1 MFLPSLLCCPL
12 SCSYR
17 KHVFG
22 MSSTS
27 YSGNTL
33 YTLPA
38 TPSAFTH
45 GTTPSG
51 RPNTL
56 NRNNP
61 DFIDPATIVYATAG
75 LGVVHNLSENKQ
87 LFFDAHSDDITCIT
101 VSADGTYAATGQM
114 GKSPMVH
121 IWATDLPPS
130 QSKRPINTISN
141 NFFSRG
147 VCALAFSYDNKYIV
161 CIGCDDNH
169 AMGIFDTS
177 TTALILESP
186 AQNGIP
192 PQIKWID
199 YCAGQQHT
207 EYIIREHAGLCN
219 LFATAG
225 MILIFGLF
233 VLFMRN
239 VHVCACNLSNSAA
252 YVTYMLLFSSKS
264 TVHR

>member
-1 MFLPSLLCCPL
+1 MRVIFLPLPPYLYCPFYHSL
-12 SCSYR
+12 YR

-38 TPSAFTH
+38 TPSAFSH
-45 GTTPSG
+45 GRGSGGNTPG

-87 LFFDAHSDDITCIT
+87 LFFDAHTDDITCIT

-121 IWATDLPPS
+121 LWATDISPG
-130 QSKRPINTISN
+130 QSKRPINTIHN

-161 CIGCDDNH
+161 CIGCDDKH

-177 TTALILESP
+177 TTALIIEAP

-192 PQIKWID
+192 PQIKWMD

-207 EYIIREHAGLCN
+207 EYITREHAGLCD

-225 MILIFGLF
+225 ITSCLIVYTVFGMTALT
-233 VLFMRN
+233 
-239 VHVCACNLSNSAA
+239 
-252 YVTYMLLFSSKS
+252 TYYA
-264 TVHR
+264 TVHHYL